1 MTLSQGYNDIESPN
15 GWKGCPDAPWWW
27 HMRHFFRIT
36 GYYDL
41 EGIDENGNPKF
52 TKLAHNVKLTYNKD
66 AESWVIN
73 NDGTNMAFAV
83 SNAASPAHID
93 ATKWNIRL
101 GRFSKLGKNLLVH
114 LISITSKLNFNFIC

>member
-1 MTLSQGYNDIESPN
+1 
-15 GWKGCPDAPWWW
+15 
-27 HMRHFFRIT
+27 MRHFFRIT

-41 EGIDENGNPKF
+41 EGFDENGNPKF
-52 TKLAHNVKLTYNKD
+52 TKLAHNVKLAYNKD

-101 GRFSKLGKNLLVH
+101 GRFSKYGNNLLDHVILMTSILVTQNCH
-114 LISITSKLNFNFIC
+114 LNKVKR

>member
-1 MTLSQGYNDIESPN
+1 
-15 GWKGCPDAPWWW
+15 
-27 HMRHFFRIT
+27 MRHFFRIT

-101 GRFSKLGKNLLVH
+101 GRFSKLGKNLLDH
-114 LISITSKLNFNFIC
+114 LISITSILLTLNCHLNKV

>member
-1 MTLSQGYNDIESPN
+1 MTLNHQMDGRDVLTPPGGGTCDI
-15 GWKGCPDAPWWW
+15 
-27 HMRHFFRIT
+27 FFRIT

-93 ATKWNIRL
+93 ANKWNIRL
-101 GRFSKLGKNLLVH
+101 EKDGYDRFVS
-114 LISITSKLNFNFIC
+114 TSKAAGE